1 MVRSTHLLLPAALAA
16 LGMGC
21 SHNPLVGT
29 WVSAYTVG
37 TVTVTETIEVN
48 ADGTLVVNA
57 VGSGSGCTGAE
68 AVTGYEWAA
77 TSSSVTFSGTPA
89 CTGGI
94 TCGPVT
100 VDCSGNQGFK
110 AGSCTYALSNNDD
123 TLALTA
129 CSGTNDLTL
138 TRSAN

>member
-29 WVSAYTVG
+29 WVSAYTVAG
-37 TVTVTETIEVN
+37 ITITETIEVDG
-48 ADGTLVVNA
+48 DGTLIVNA
-57 VGSGSGCTGAE
+57 VGSGSCTGME
-68 AVTGYEWAA
+68 ATTGYEWAA
-77 TSSSVTFSGTPA
+77 TSTSVTFSGMPV
-89 CTGGI
+89 CTGGV
-94 TCGPVT
+94 TCGPLT
-100 VDCSGNQGFK
+100 YDCTGNQGFK